1 VIGGHFTSRLAPH
14 RVAGIRASLPD
25 LDRIADK
32 KLSSHVVEGGRLRAL
47 VLELWQRTRMDWG
60 FVTDR
65 LAQTFR
71 KETWI
76 GSHERRFV
84 GETLYGLVRHLRRI
98 DAALARGSKTQ
109 RAPRDLERLLAL
121 LVIERLV
128 PPEHA
133 ARVVQL
139 DWNAV
144 AEIDDAIARERKL
157 APRIA
162 LAASLPDWLAQ
173 RLVADWGD
181 EAEALALALNQRAPM
196 TVRANL
202 LIGDRDALAGELA
215 RERIATRPGAWCDT
229 ALHVESRTNLFALEA
244 FKRGAMEAQ
253 DEGSQLLADLAVAG
267 GVAGSRLVV
276 DLCAGAGGK
285 TLAIA
290 ARLGNHGRIVATDVD
305 AHKLEELRRRARRA
319 QVSSAQALHLDG
331 GRWPPA
337 LDALRSKAEVV
348 LVDAPCS
355 GIGAL
360 RRNPEARW
368 RLREADLATFAA
380 RQKVILSN
388 ARELLAPGGRLVYA
402 TCTLLDVENADV
414 VAAVT
419 GPELVAVPLREILG
433 DRAEAIGDS
442 GALTVTPHRHGTDG
456 FYAQVMR
463 RIEPGGN
470 PSGTGSGE
478 APHVHRA
485 GAGARS

>member
-1 VIGGHFTSRLAPH
+1 L
-14 RVAGIRASLPD
+14 RVYRAALPD

-32 KLSSHVVEGGRLRAL
+32 KLASHVVDGGRLRAL

-65 LAQTFR
+65 LATTFR

-84 GETLYGLVRHLRRI
+84 GETLYGLVRHLRRV
-98 DAALARGSKTQ
+98 DAALARGRKTL

-121 LVIERLV
+121 LVLERLV
-128 PPEHA
+128 EPARA
-133 ARVVQL
+133 ARIDGEL

-144 AEIDDAIARERKL
+144 AGIDDAIARERKL

-202 LIGDRDALAGELA
+202 LVADRGALAAELA
-215 RERIATRPGAWCDT
+215 HARITTTPGAWCDT

-253 DEGSQLLADLAVAG
+253 DEGSQLLADLAATTS
-267 GVAGSRLVV
+267 AKLVI

-290 ARLGNHGRIVATDVD
+290 ARLGNRSRIVATDVD
-305 AHKLEELRRRARRA
+305 ARKLDELRRRARRA
-319 QVSSAQALHLDG
+319 GVSNAQALQLDV

-337 LDALRSKAEVV
+337 LDALRGKADVV
-348 LVDAPCS
+348 FVDAPCS

-368 RLREADLATFAA
+368 RLREADLAAFAA
-380 RQKVILSN
+380 RQKEILGN
-388 ARELLAPGGRLVYA
+388 ARALLAPGGHLVYA
-402 TCTLLDVENADV
+402 TCTLLAIENAEV
-414 VAAVT
+414 VA
-419 GPELVAVPLREILG
+419 ELVGPGLVAIPLTEILG
-433 DRAEAIGDS
+433 NRAHTLGD
-442 GALTVTPHRHGTDG
+442 GDAFTVTPHRHGTDG
-456 FYAQVMR
+456 FYARVLR
-463 RIEPGGN
+463 RLE
-470 PSGTGSGE
+470 
-478 APHVHRA
+478 
-485 GAGARS
+485 

>member
-1 VIGGHFTSRLAPH
+1 MSISTRSAAISFRGSRRTAL
-14 RVAGIRASLPD
+14 RVYRASLPD

-32 KLSSHVVEGGRLRAL
+32 KLASLVIEGGRLRSL

-84 GETLYGLVRHLRRI
+84 GETLYGLVRHLRRV

-121 LVIERLV
+121 LVLERLV
-128 PPEHA
+128 EP
-133 ARVVQL
+133 ARATRVLPL

-144 AEIDDAIARERKL
+144 AEVDDAIARERKL

-181 EAEALALALNQRAPM
+181 QAEPLAQALNQRAPM

-202 LIGDRDALAGELA
+202 LTGDRGALAAELA
-215 RERIATRPGAWCDT
+215 RARITTTPGAWCDT
-229 ALHVESRTNLFALEA
+229 ALHVESRTNLFGLDA

-253 DEGSQLLADLAVAG
+253 DEGSQLLADLAVVDGAK
-267 GVAGSRLVV
+267 LVV

-290 ARLGNHGRIVATDVD
+290 ARRGNHGRIVGTDVD

-319 QVSSAQALHLDG
+319 GVSSAQALHLDG

-337 LDALRSKAEVV
+337 LDALRGKADVV

-368 RLREADLATFAA
+368 RLREADLATFAG
-380 RQKVILSN
+380 RQKAILRD
-388 ARELLAPGGRLVYA
+388 ARALLAPGGRLVYA
-402 TCTLLDVENADV
+402 TCTLLDVENAEV
-414 VAAVT
+414 VAAVV
-419 GPELVAVPLREILG
+419 GPDLVAVPLTEILG
-433 DRAEAIGDS
+433 ERAHTLGD
-442 GALTVTPHRHGTDG
+442 GVALTVTPHRHGTDG

-463 RIEPGGN
+463 RV
-470 PSGTGSGE
+470 
-478 APHVHRA
+478 A
-485 GAGARS
+485 

>member
-1 VIGGHFTSRLAPH
+1 VSFSTSSAAHFAARLAPH
-14 RVAGIRASLPD
+14 RVAGYTAALPD

-32 KLSSHVVEGGRLRAL
+32 KLASQVASGGRLRAL

-65 LAQTFR
+65 LATTFR

-84 GETLYGLVRHLRRI
+84 GETLYGLVRHLRRV

-121 LVIERLV
+121 LVLEKLVEPER
-128 PPEHA
+128 A
-133 ARVVQL
+133 ARVLPL

-144 AEIDDAIARERKL
+144 AGVDDAIARERKL

-173 RLVADWGD
+173 RLVTNWGE

-202 LIGDRDALAGELA
+202 LIGDRSALAGELA
-215 RERIATRPGAWCDT
+215 GARIATTPGAWCDT
-229 ALHVESRTNLFALEA
+229 ALHVESRTNLFGLDA

-253 DEGSQLLADLAVAG
+253 DEGSQLLADLAVAAGVG
-267 GVAGSRLVV
+267 GARLVI

-319 QVSSAQALHLDG
+319 GVSSAQALHLDG

-337 LDALRSKAEVV
+337 LDALRGKADIV

-368 RLREADLATFAA
+368 RLREADLAVFAA
-380 RQKVILSN
+380 RQKAILGD
-388 ARELLAPGGRLVYA
+388 ARALLAPGGRLVYA

-414 VAAVT
+414 VAAVV
-419 GPELVAVPLREILG
+419 GPGLATVPLTEILG
-433 DRAEAIGDS
+433 DRAHALGD
-442 GALTVTPHRHGTDG
+442 GLALTVTPHQHGTDG

-463 RIEPGGN
+463 R
-470 PSGTGSGE
+470 
-478 APHVHRA
+478 A
-485 GAGARS
+485 G